1 MTLLENINNLK
12 TFLVTLQLDEGVVL
26 SVGFDKCR
34 GYKPRV
40 HVMPEDFERIAN
52 ECECDIYISKYCST
66 INSSLYILVFD
77 SFEVISYK

>member
-66 INSSLYILVFD
+66 INSREYKLEVESV
-77 SFEVISYK
+77 EVISYK